1 MYSLHTVFLRVKFHS
16 NAYLLGQHATRDH
29 FRRRVVVVSPL
40 IHNSTGDKRNLF
52 LKDKTY
58 DYTLLS
64 FCPHF
69 VKWIFNA
76 HFYQNLTLYDHVITS
91 ISLHFFAIDQF
102 GY

>member
-1 MYSLHTVFLRVKFHS
+1 MH
-16 NAYLLGQHATRDH
+16 D
-29 FRRRVVVVSPL
+29 
-40 IHNSTGDKRNLF
+40 STGDKRNRF

-58 DYTLLS
+58 DYTLFS

-76 HFYQNLTLYDHVITS
+76 HFDQNLALYDHAITS
-91 ISLHFFAIDQF
+91 IPLQFFAIDQF